1 MCGKYI
7 NINLKKDFIFLL
19 KGVAM
24 KMLSALIALIA
35 VFQLSACNTLG
46 GVGKDIQ
53 KGGEAIEKSSK

>member
-7 NINLKKDFIFLL
+7 KLEKIFVFLL
-19 KGVAM
+19 KEEVSM
-24 KMLSALIALIA
+24 KMLSAMIALIA

-53 KGGEAIEKSSK
+53 RGGEAVEKSTK